1 VPSLRGEKTM
11 LNFVNPA
18 LDFMEKGGVMLY
30 TIVFASW
37 IAIAIIIER
46 FWSFQ
51 RMNVQRKKLM
61 ANIGASLKRKKV
73 IEAISVCDK
82 ISRPLSRVVKAGL
95 LRHDR
100 GKAEIKEAMQE
111 AGQEELTNLE
121 RYLPILGTLAYVTPL
136 LGFLGTVMGMI
147 RVFMEIQKE
156 VEFATAASLAGGI
169 WEALISTAAGLVVAI
184 PALIAY
190 NYFVGRVDGF
200 LMDVEGTAVDLVNL
214 LSMPGEEL

>member
-1 VPSLRGEKTM
+1 M

>member
-1 VPSLRGEKTM
+1 
-11 LNFVNPA
+11 
-18 LDFMEKGGVMLY
+18 MEKGGVMLY

-82 ISRPLSRVVKAGL
+82 IPRPLSRVVKAGL

-200 LMDVEGTAVDLVNL
+200 IMDVEGAAADLVNL
-214 LSMPGEEL
+214 LSLPGEER